1 MIVESTEDQIKN
13 GSPNIANAV
22 LGAGFRVLVGCEE
35 SQEVTKAFRNLG
47 VEAYSCDLQEC
58 SGGHPEWHLQMSVFD
73 AIELIKPQLGI
84 FHPPCTFMSRAGAR
98 WMYPTAGE
106 ICHKRLELAMEAK
119 DFFMKCLNANIPFI
133 AVENPLPLKVVGLP
147 KETQVIQ
154 PYEYGHEYS
163 KRTHLWL
170 KGLPKLKPT
179 DIKTEYK
186 PYLNS
191 NTGGAK
197 RGQKATPKSI
207 TQKES
212 SKTFTGVAKA
222 MAEQWSVSQLAPNV
236 CSFAKAGQ

>member
-1 MIVESTEDQIKN
+1 MKIL
-13 GSPNIANAV
+13 IA
-22 LGAGFRVLVGCEE
+22 CEE
-35 SQEVTKAFRNLG
+35 SQEVCRAFRELG
-47 VEAYSCDLQEC
+47 FEAYSCDLQEC
-58 SGGHPEWHLQMSVFD
+58 SGGKPEWHIVGD
-73 AIELIKPQLGI
+73 AIKEAYSGKYNMMIA
-84 FHPPCTFMSRAGAR
+84 HPPCTYMSRAGAR
-98 WMYPTAGE
+98 WMYPTAGNL
-106 ICHKRLELAMEAK
+106 CQDRYSKAMEAK
-119 DFFMKCLNANIPFI
+119 DLFLQLLNAPIEFI

-186 PYLNS
+186 PYLPS

-222 MAEQWSVSQLAPNV
+222 LAFQYGNFIKSNIEIKEWNNLPLSEINRI
-236 CSFAKAGQ
+236 FA